1 MGNWCCPQAEVKL
14 PLELVMAKI
23 KGVVQLLVACIC
35 VLLVL
40 ATAVNLG
47 FILLRPES
55 VSVANSLIGQSVLI
69 ICFLAAA
76 RVLSRKGLVNLRSA
90 ENPSSTDSP

>member
-1 MGNWCCPQAEVKL
+1 
-14 PLELVMAKI
+14 MAKF
-23 KGVVQLLVACIC
+23 KGLVQLVVASVCL
-35 VLLVL
+35 LLVL

-76 RVLSRKGLVNLRSA
+76 RILSRKGMENLRS
-90 ENPSSTDSP
+90 EP

>member
-1 MGNWCCPQAEVKL
+1 
-14 PLELVMAKI
+14 MAKF
-23 KGVVQLLVACIC
+23 KGIVQIAVAGFCL
-35 VLLVL
+35 LLVL

-76 RVLSRKGLVNLRSA
+76 RILSRKGMKNLRSA
-90 ENPSSTDSP
+90 TDPLSRR

>member
-1 MGNWCCPQAEVKL
+1 
-14 PLELVMAKI
+14 MAKI
-23 KGVVQLLVACIC
+23 KGVAQLLVAGIC
-35 VLLVL
+35 LLLVV

-76 RVLSRKGLVNLRSA
+76 WILSRKGLVNLRSA
-90 ENPSSTDSP
+90 KDPSPGH